1 VKPHTKFGTEAN
13 ILTKEKRRRHTPSF
27 GTAFLHAT
35 FGLLTFRQI
44 RPTLACDKGGPA
56 MCQMFAGQSQARYES
71 VTRRLR
77 LNGQSTSIRL
87 ERAFWGILDEIA
99 AKEGVS
105 TPAFLSK
112 LHSEVLQQHGEASN
126 FTSLLRCACTIHLG
140 ELDQVPQMASRFAA
154 E

>member
-1 VKPHTKFGTEAN
+1 
-13 ILTKEKRRRHTPSF
+13 
-27 GTAFLHAT
+27 
-35 FGLLTFRQI
+35 
-44 RPTLACDKGGPA
+44 
-56 MCQMFAGQSQARYES
+56 MCRMFAGQDPDRYQY

-87 ERAFWGILDEIA
+87 ERAFWGIVDQMA
-99 AKEGVS
+99 DKDGTT

-140 ELDQVPQMASRFAA
+140 EFEQVPQPASRIAA

>member
-1 VKPHTKFGTEAN
+1 
-13 ILTKEKRRRHTPSF
+13 
-27 GTAFLHAT
+27 
-35 FGLLTFRQI
+35 
-44 RPTLACDKGGPA
+44 
-56 MCQMFAGQSQARYES
+56 MCQIFAGQDPARYEC

-87 ERAFWGILDEIA
+87 ERAFWGILDRISD
-99 AKEGVS
+99 KEGLS

-112 LHSEVLQQHGEASN
+112 LHAEVLEQHGEVLN

-140 ELDQVPQMASRFAA
+140 EFEQMARAPERFAA

>member
-1 VKPHTKFGTEAN
+1 
-13 ILTKEKRRRHTPSF
+13 
-27 GTAFLHAT
+27 
-35 FGLLTFRQI
+35 
-44 RPTLACDKGGPA
+44 
-56 MCQMFAGQSQARYES
+56 MCQMFAGQDPARYEY

-87 ERAFWGILDEIA
+87 ERAFWGIVDQMA
-99 AKEGVS
+99 DKDGTS

-126 FTSLLRCACTIHLG
+126 FTSLLRCACMIHLG
-140 ELDQVPQMASRFAA
+140 ELDQVPQSDRRFAA

>member
-1 VKPHTKFGTEAN
+1 
-13 ILTKEKRRRHTPSF
+13 
-27 GTAFLHAT
+27 
-35 FGLLTFRQI
+35 
-44 RPTLACDKGGPA
+44 
-56 MCQMFAGQSQARYES
+56 MCQIFAGQDPARYEC

-87 ERAFWGILDEIA
+87 ERAFWGILDQIA

-112 LHSEVLQQHGEASN
+112 LHSEVLEQQGEVTN

-140 ELDQVPQMASRFAA
+140 EFDKLPLVASRMAA